1 MTATKPIQFGVA
13 SYGFREYSLPE
24 FFKACKEMNIS
35 AVEIDAGW
43 LLEESRNK
51 ISVDATPQEIDEV
64 KRLALEAGVEVV
76 ALGGGAVVEV
86 EGEVSKDRSKE
97 IIKVIDLAEA
107 LGASVIRVFTEHDFS
122 ASKHYVLPAER
133 VTDDLYETL
142 GLAFNNLGSYLK
154 GKNIR
159 VGIENH
165 GGSSATGLGVKRLLD
180 MVPYQ
185 EVGVTY
191 DPANY
196 AAAGGD
202 PYEALKLTEDR
213 VVYTH
218 WKDFEHTEDGGR
230 YRAFG
235 EGEIDWNPI
244 FETLVKS
251 FQGLWAIEFESKQS
265 STIEALMDGTRRSV
279 ENLKTVLERVR
290 SEA

>member
-1 MTATKPIQFGVA
+1 MTETNAIQFGVA

-24 FFKACKEMNIS
+24 FFKACKEIGIT

-64 KRLALEAGVEVV
+64 KRLASEAGVEVA
-76 ALGGGAVVEV
+76 ALGGGAVVGV
-86 EGEVSKDRSKE
+86 EGEVATDRSAE
-97 IIKVIDLAEA
+97 IMKVVDLAEA
-107 LGASVIRVFTEHDFS
+107 LGARVIRVFTEHDFS

-133 VTDDLYETL
+133 VTDTLYETL
-142 GLAFNNLGSYLK
+142 GVAFNNLGEYLK
-154 GKNIR
+154 GKNVR

-165 GGSSATGLGVKRLLD
+165 GGSSATGAGVKRLLD
-180 MVPYQ
+180 MVPYK

-196 AAAGGD
+196 AYGGGD
-202 PYEALKLTEDR
+202 PYEALKLTGDR

-218 WKDFEHTEDGGR
+218 WKDVAHTEEGPR

-235 EGEIDWNPI
+235 EGEINWTPI
-244 FETLVKS
+244 FTTLLNS
-251 FQGLWAIEFESKQS
+251 FEGLWAIEFERKQA
-265 STIEALMDGTRRSV
+265 STLEALMEGTRRSV
-279 ENLKTVLERVR
+279 ENLKTTIERVKDQ
-290 SEA
+290 A